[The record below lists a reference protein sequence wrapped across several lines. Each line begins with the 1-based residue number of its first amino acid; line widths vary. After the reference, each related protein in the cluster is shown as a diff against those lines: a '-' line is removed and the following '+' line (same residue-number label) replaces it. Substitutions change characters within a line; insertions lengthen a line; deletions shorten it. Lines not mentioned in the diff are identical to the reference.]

1 MRHWVAI
8 RKMGAALLLALPM
21 KAAFALDLDGT
32 VWDRPAIGQCRPAP
46 ELLYAMA
53 LVESKQYAGR
63 MVAPNPYAL
72 NIDGKGFHPASRAEA
87 EHLLTEALSRT
98 KMIAVG
104 AMQVSVRWNGHRV
117 SDPSELLDLHTNV
130 RVAVSTFCEFLKQQG
145 GDIALAIGRY
155 HTPNP
160 ALASVARAYGED
172 VLRVWRRLILLK
184 KSNGDA

>member
-1 MRHWVAI
+1 MSHWVAV
-8 RKMGAALLLALPM
+8 RKLGAALLLALPM
-21 KAAFALDLDGT
+21 KTAFALDLDGT

-145 GDIALAIGRY
+145 AISRSPLVAI
-155 HTPNP
+155 TPQIP
-160 ALASVARAYGED
+160 R
-172 VLRVWRRLILLK
+172 
-184 KSNGDA
+184 

>member
-1 MRHWVAI
+1 MSHWVAV
-8 RKMGAALLLALPM
+8 RKLGAALLLALPM
-21 KAAFALDLDGT
+21 KTSFALDLDGT